1 MDGLKTGKLKE
12 SSFESMSTRDTCGL
26 RSLLDF
32 LTGELETTDIP
43 GLMFR

>member
-12 SSFESMSTRDTCGL
+12 SSFESMSTRDTWGL
-26 RSLLDF
+26 RSLSDF
-32 LTGELETTDIP
+32 GTRELETTNIP